1 MSYKF
6 DIGEHVA
13 VRSNKYK
20 EVPTGTIGVVFRYY
34 KTQVCVQF
42 LDISNPRSM
51 YDCFYFKQSE
61 LVHYKETKHQV
72 KESNIM
78 EGNYRIAQVRFL
90 EGNNTDKTYPY
101 ACYDLSMTAG
111 DICVVKSAHHGLG
124 IAQIVEIGQKTDQ
137 EITRE
142 IICKCDF
149 SDYNKRE
156 AVRKRKAELVRLMHS
171 RADELR
177 EIALFKALAAN
188 DQDMAT
194 MLKEYSEL
202 EGAM

>member
-1 MSYKF
+1 MAYTRGDRIVVIRGGTYKNVPQGA
-6 DIGEHVA
+6 IGTVRNEYQGNIA
-13 VRSNKYK
+13 V
-20 EVPTGTIGVVFRYY
+20 VIDGI
-34 KTQVCVQF
+34 
-42 LDISNPRSM
+42 DNPRSS
-51 YDCFYFKQSE
+51 YNCFYFTTRCIKLITE
-61 LVHYKETKHQV
+61 KEK
-72 KESNIM
+72 NIM
-78 EGNYRIAQVRFL
+78 EGNYRIAQVKFL

-111 DICVVKSAHHGLG
+111 DICVVKSAHHGMG
-124 IAQIVEIGQKTDQ
+124 IAQIAEIGPKTDQ

-149 SDYNKRE
+149 SEYNKRM
-156 AVRKRKAELVRLMHS
+156 AIRKRKAELVKLMHS

-188 DQDMAT
+188 DEGMAA
-194 MLKEYSEL
+194 MLNEYSEL